1 MGLQGYMNL
10 LDFFGVYGTICK
22 ETGAAFRWALPSNRD
37 VASTSWGSS
46 VHKGG
51 LKHSD

>member
-22 ETGAAFRWALPSNRD
+22 ETGAAFRWALSLSRDGTNR
-37 VASTSWGSS
+37 SWGQS
-46 VHKGG
+46 
-51 LKHSD
+51 L